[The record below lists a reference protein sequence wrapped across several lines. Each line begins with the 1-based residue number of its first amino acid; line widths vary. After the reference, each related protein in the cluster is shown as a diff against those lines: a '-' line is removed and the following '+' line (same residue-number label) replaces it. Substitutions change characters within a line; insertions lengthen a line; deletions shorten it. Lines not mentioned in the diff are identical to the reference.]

1 MSFCEHCVQS
11 VRHEGTP
18 EGKYEEF
25 NGIKTYVAT
34 PTKDFPKDKAV
45 IYICDIFGLELP
57 NNLLLADDYARNGFQ
72 TYAPDLFEGEP
83 APADHKNPD
92 GSEWNI
98 MEWFPRHAASHT
110 VKRVQAVIDAL
121 KEKGVKE
128 FAAVGYCYGARLVF
142 DLAFAGQLKVAAGSH
157 PSLLEL
163 SDFDRYAKEVNIPL
177 LLNSCE
183 TDPQFPK
190 EKQEHADKVF
200 ADFKA
205 GWSRPYFPGATHGF
219 AVRGDL
225 SDPRVKAAKEG
236 AFKNTVEWFIKYL

>member
-1 MSFCEHCVQS
+1 
-11 VRHEGTP
+11 
-18 EGKYEEF
+18 
-25 NGIKTYVAT
+25 
-34 PTKDFPKDKAV
+34 
-45 IYICDIFGLELP
+45 
-57 NNLLLADDYARNGFQ
+57 
-72 TYAPDLFEGEP
+72 
-83 APADHKNPD
+83 
-92 GSEWNI
+92 

-142 DLAFAGQLKVAAGSH
+142 DLAFAGQIKVAGASH

-163 SDFDRYAKEVNIPL
+163 ADFERYAKEVNVPL
-177 LLNSCE
+177 IINSCE
-183 TDPQFPK
+183 TDPQFTK
-190 EKQEHADKVF
+190 EKQEFADKVF
-200 ADFKA
+200 ADFKP

-236 AFKNTVEWFIKYL
+236 AFKNTVEWFIKSL